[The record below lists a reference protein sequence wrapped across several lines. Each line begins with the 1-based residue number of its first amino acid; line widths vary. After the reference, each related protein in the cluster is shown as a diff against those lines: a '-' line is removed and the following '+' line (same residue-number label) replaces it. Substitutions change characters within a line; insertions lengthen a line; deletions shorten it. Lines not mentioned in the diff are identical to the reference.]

1 MRRRTLALSAMLLLS
16 AASTAL
22 AQSATPAD
30 TVFRNGYVYT
40 VDGKDSVQQALAV
53 RDGKIVFVGS
63 NAAVAKH
70 VGPKTRNVD
79 LKGRMLMPGL
89 VDGHSHP
96 LAGGSSQRACNLDYL
111 PLTEAEFL
119 ERIQAC
125 LDKAKAGD
133 DDILVVGGWYRQFMR
148 PKGVNPTAAT
158 LDRLRTKR
166 PVVVRNRDGHSILL
180 NSRALALAEIDDKTP
195 NPPGGKIVRDGA
207 GRATGILEDGA
218 GDLIGRKLPAP
229 TEQDALEDGRA
240 AFKYLASHGVTSL
253 LDAAAS
259 EPSLE
264 IYKKLAAEGAMTARV
279 HAAMFLGTT
288 RVEAPA
294 ETVAW
299 LKTLR
304 ARYDD
309 PSAGTAPTLR
319 VDTAKMFLDGV
330 IQAPAQTARLTE
342 PYWTNHGDDAHPVW
356 GPGEHLGE
364 LYTSPAQLKPMLL
377 ALGEAGLNPHI
388 HAIGDG
394 AVRVALDGYEAL
406 RQAHPGL
413 DIRPAIAHTELVEPA
428 DYPRFKALNVAPVM
442 SYQWSIPAPN
452 SVTGAKNYLGPERF
466 ERMEPF
472 DKLQAA
478 GATLAY
484 GSDWPVDRLN
494 YWLALQASMTRA
506 GDGTYGDEFAGRLN
520 SAPGLT
526 RAQALRS
533 ITYNSSWQVHQDKT
547 TGSLEVGKLADLI
560 VLDRN
565 VMTVPVSE
573 VSKTKVLMTMI
584 GGKVV
589 YDAGV
594 VRP

>member
-16 AASTAL
+16 AASAAL
-22 AQSATPAD
+22 AQSSTPAD

-63 NAAVAKH
+63 NAAVAKL

-119 ERIQAC
+119 GRIQTC
-125 LDKAKAGD
+125 LDNAKAGD

-158 LDRLRTKR
+158 LDNLRTKR
-166 PVVVRNRDGHSILL
+166 PVIVRNRDGHSILL
-180 NSRALALAEIDDKTP
+180 NSRALALAGIDDKTP
-195 NPPGGKIVRDGA
+195 NPPGGKIVRDGG

-259 EPSLE
+259 ESSLE

-279 HAAMFLGTT
+279 HAAIFLGTT

-299 LKTLR
+299 LKDLR

-309 PSAGTAPTLR
+309 PSAGPTPTLR
-319 VDTAKMFLDGV
+319 VDNAKMFLDGV
-330 IQAPAQTARLTE
+330 IQAPAQTARLTQ
-342 PYWTNHGDDAHPVW
+342 PYWTNHGDEAHPVW
-356 GPGEHLGE
+356 APGEHFGE
-364 LYTSPAQLKPMLL
+364 LYTSPEQLKPMLL

-406 RQAHPGL
+406 R
-413 DIRPAIAHTELVEPA
+413 
-428 DYPRFKALNVAPVM
+428 KVM
-442 SYQWSIPAPN
+442 SYQWTIPAPN
-452 SVTGAKNYLGPERF
+452 SVTGAKTYLGPERF

-520 SAPGLT
+520 NAPGLT

-573 VSKTKVLMTMI
+573 ISKTKVLMTMV